1 MGSNLKI
8 EIEEDERQVI
18 LLALAHLA
26 VERPGWR
33 VMLEQI
39 ALKMDNQVQ
48 CVPEMFTAFY
58 TLRHERVRDSLPEDP
73 TPESLN
79 RVLAKFDHED
89 VPVRDCGHQVPS
101 G

>member
-33 VMLEQI
+33 NMLERV
-39 ALKMDNQVQ
+39 ALKMDNPG
-48 CVPEMFTAFY
+48 PELFTKFWI
-58 TLRHERVRDSLPEDP
+58 LRHERVRDSLPEDP

-79 RVLAKFDHED
+79 RALAKFDHED

>member
-48 CVPEMFTAFY
+48 CVPELFTQFW

-79 RVLAKFDHED
+79 RALAKFDHED
-89 VPVRDCGHQVPS
+89 VPVRDRGHQVPS